1 LPVRIESS
9 HFARLCIPT
18 LRYRC
23 TALRRQLCKGGVIM
37 AVLSTPISC
46 ELVLVMDNGVGASG
60 QALYVSRAIKLSTD
74 YWTAIL

>member
-1 LPVRIESS
+1 
-9 HFARLCIPT
+9 
-18 LRYRC
+18 
-23 TALRRQLCKGGVIM
+23 M
-37 AVLSTPISC
+37 AVLSAPISC